1 MAFPVGGKSSLLA
14 GQTVRHPE
22 NLFELAQVLI
32 DRFILRSG
40 GLVVDSIFCG
50 NVSFTFRPQ
59 VTGPKAAVALDPA
72 IKAIDRAGAEL
83 ILTRLRSRIIELNGP
98 AVIAGELRTI

>member
-14 GQTVRHPE
+14 GQTVRSPE

-32 DRFILRSG
+32 ESLILGSG
-40 GLVVDSIFCG
+40 GSVVDSLFRY
-50 NVSFTFRPQ
+50 NVSCTARPQ
-59 VTGPKAAVALDPA
+59 VTGPKAAVALDPG

-83 ILTRLRSRIIELNGP
+83 ILTRLRSRINELNGP
-98 AVIAGELRTI
+98 AVSAGEQRTI